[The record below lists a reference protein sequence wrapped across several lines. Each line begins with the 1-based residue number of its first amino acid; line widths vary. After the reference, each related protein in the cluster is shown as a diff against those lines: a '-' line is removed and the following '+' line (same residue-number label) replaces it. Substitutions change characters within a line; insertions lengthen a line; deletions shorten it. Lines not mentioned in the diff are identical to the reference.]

1 MTPNS
6 GSKLVDEMHKLFT
19 GKKYIEILL
28 ASLAAART
36 ASEEMGL
43 SKEETLELFEKGWGK

>member
-28 ASLAAART
+28 ASLAAALT
-36 ASEEMGL
+36 ASKEMGL